1 MGLRD
6 SFTANFGLLAN
17 FATFVSM
24 KRPLDIFVALGER
37 LATFGEDTPSRTI
50 IERAKA
56 ENNWFTE
63 VDVRYA
69 VRAIAEDML
78 RRERLEPWLASYGV
92 IDAVAAEP
100 MRVAIIM
107 AGNIPLVGFFDLL
120 CVVASGNHAA
130 VKMASKDRV
139 LMGYIIEQLR
149 EIEPEIPISEYAD
162 EAVDAVIAT
171 GSDNANRYFR
181 ARFAHVPALL
191 RGNRHSVAVL
201 AGCESAEQLR
211 ALSEDI
217 YRYSGLGC
225 RNVSLIFAPEGSEV
239 ELVECDVCPKYANNL
254 RQTRALLAMGGVEYR
269 ESGCSLL
276 VEGEGFSAQLSRIN
290 VVRYRSLAEVSA
302 WLEAHEEE
310 LQCVVSDAI
319 EHSRRVA
326 FGSAQRPSLTDYP
339 DDRDVMRFLLEIE

>member
-1 MGLRD
+1 
-6 SFTANFGLLAN
+6 
-17 FATFVSM
+17 M

-37 LATFGEDTPSRTI
+37 LAYFGEDAVSRAVM
-50 IERAKA
+50 ERAEA
-56 ENNWFTE
+56 ENGWFTAA
-63 VDVRYA
+63 DVRYA
-69 VRAIAEDML
+69 VRSIREDML
-78 RRERLEPWLASYGV
+78 RREKLEPWLASYGLP
-92 IDAVAAEP
+92 DAAPAKP
-100 MRVAIIM
+100 KRVAIIM

-139 LMGYIIEQLR
+139 LMSYVIELLR
-149 EIEPEIPISEYAD
+149 DIEPEILLSEYVD
-162 EAVDAVIAT
+162 EPVDAVIAT

-181 ARFAHVPALL
+181 SRFADVPSLL

-201 AGCESAEQLR
+201 TGDESAEQLR

-225 RNVSLIFAPEGSEV
+225 RNVSLIFAPDGCDV
-239 ELVECDVCPKYANNL
+239 ELAKCDVCAKYANNF
-254 RQTRALLAMGGVEYR
+254 RQTRALLAMGGVKYR

-276 VEGEGFSAQLSRIN
+276 VEGEAFSAQLSRIN
-290 VVRYRSLAEVSA
+290 VVRYASLAEVGA

-310 LQCVVSDAI
+310 LQCVVSNSI

-326 FGSAQRPSLTDYP
+326 FGSAQRPTLMDYP
-339 DDRDVMRFLLEIE
+339 DERDVMRFLQALE

>member
-1 MGLRD
+1 
-6 SFTANFGLLAN
+6 
-17 FATFVSM
+17 M

-37 LATFGEDTPSRTI
+37 LATFGEDAASRAVM
-50 IERAKA
+50 ERAEA
-56 ENNWFTE
+56 ENGWFTAE
-63 VDVRYA
+63 DVSYA
-69 VRAIAEDML
+69 VRAIREDML
-78 RRERLEPWLASYGV
+78 RREKLEPWLASYGLPE
-92 IDAVAAEP
+92 AAP
-100 MRVAIIM
+100 AAPKRVAIIM

-139 LMGYIIEQLR
+139 LMGYIIEVLR
-149 EIEPEIPISEYAD
+149 DIEPEIAVSEYAD
-162 EAVDAVIAT
+162 EVVDAVIAT

-181 ARFAHVPALL
+181 SRFADVPSLL

-201 AGCESAEQLR
+201 TGDESPEQMR

-225 RNVSLIFAPEGSEV
+225 RNVSLIFAADNLEI
-239 ELVECDVCPKYANNL
+239 ELVKCEVCSKYANNF
-254 RQTRALLAMGGVEYR
+254 RQTRALLSMGGVEFR

-276 VEGEGFSAQLSRIN
+276 VEGEAFSAQLSRIN
-290 VVRYRSLAEVSA
+290 VVRYRSLAEVGA

-310 LQCVVSDAI
+310 LQCVVSDSI

-339 DDRDVMRFLLEIE
+339 DERDVMRFLLDLE